1 MTMADNHHHHK
12 HDDDVAVDNS
22 NSKNKSKSGEV
33 RITRPTFLV
42 DKDKCLSNLQN
53 MKSKVDRANSSSNNN
68 NNNQSITKTSNK
80 TRTVRFR
87 PHCKTHA
94 SLEVGKWMKEYVG
107 VQCITVSSLTMAKY
121 FSTIFNDITVAF
133 TVNILEI
140 DTINDILL
148 SHDVSGRGS
157 ESGNG
162 RPFCLNLLV
171 ENVESVQFLQQ
182 HLKRPVGIYIKIDC
196 GYGRTG
202 LRAENVEQVADVV
215 RKMIEYDNQNDISR
229 GDGKKLVVWK
239 GLLTHAGQSYY
250 CQTKDEILAVH
261 RSVKDKMLSLRSQ
274 LQDMFPNHTSHIEV
288 SIGDTPTCSVVE
300 DVKDDW
306 GGIDEIRPGNFVFY
320 DVEQAQKIGCCSF
333 DDIAV
338 AVACPI
344 VAKHP
349 DRRELILYGGG
360 VHLSKDRCT
369 LRMSPVSNDE
379 NGAEGTTKTI
389 YGRVA
394 RSLPSSG
401 LKWGDV
407 IDGMYIRSTS
417 QEHGIVVVPPQED
430 FNSYKIGD
438 IVKVLPVHSCMTADC
453 MCQRGYL
460 TTDGQW
466 ISRMKD

>member
-1 MTMADNHHHHK
+1 MEDNHHHK
-12 HDDDVAVDNS
+12 NDNENVVDSS
-22 NSKNKSKSGEV
+22 NSSNNRNKNCGEA

-53 MKSKVDRANSSSNNN
+53 MKSKVDRANSISNKNKDDGN
-68 NNNQSITKTSNK
+68 GDAQSTSRSNK
-80 TRTVRFR
+80 TPHTIRFR

-94 SLEVGKWMKEYVG
+94 SLEVGKWMKDYVG

-121 FSTIFNDITVAF
+121 FSTIFRDITVAF

-140 DTINDILL
+140 DTINDLL
-148 SHDVSGRGS
+148 LMNDDSGSDSGS
-157 ESGNG
+157 
-162 RPFCLNLLV
+162 PFCLNLLV

-182 HLKRPVGIYIKIDC
+182 HLKRPVGIYVKIDC

-202 LRAENVEQVADVV
+202 VRAENVEQVANVV
-215 RKMIEYDNQNDISR
+215 REMIEDDSLKDSSR
-229 GDGKKLVVWK
+229 GDGKKLVWK
-239 GLLTHAGQSYY
+239 GLLTHAGQSYD
-250 CQTKDEILAVH
+250 CQTNDEILAVH
-261 RSVKDKMLSLRSQ
+261 RSVKAKMLSLRFQ
-274 LQDMFPNHTSHIEV
+274 LQDMFPKHTNHIEV

-300 DVKDDW
+300 DVKVDW
-306 GGIDEIRPGNFVFY
+306 SGIDEIRPGNFVFY

-333 DDIAV
+333 DNIAV

-369 LRMSPVSNDE
+369 VRMSPVSNDD
-379 NGAEGTTKTI
+379 NSAEGTTKTI

-394 RSLPSSG
+394 RSIPSSG
-401 LKWGDV
+401 LKWGKV

-453 MCQRGYL
+453 MCERGYL

-466 ISRMKD
+466 INRMKD